1 MTSTRPVVHSSI
13 DCEITFHWC
22 YSDDSPKPCV
32 SQLSWLS
39 RHQRMS
45 RLASQ
50 SQILEMAWCT
60 AWALQIT
67 PVDWVWFTYLN
78 IVLAANNK
86 EVSRTPSQA
95 LTKVISASI
104 SYRGRWCRP
113 CIYEIAAK
121 GMGMLSKDEGGL
133 AVHACEAK

>member
-1 MTSTRPVVHSSI
+1 MAISASESVKTGFSISDLRNGLVHSMGL
-13 DCEITFHWC
+13 TN
-22 YSDDSPKPCV
+22 YT
-32 SQLSWLS
+32 
-39 RHQRMS
+39 S
-45 RLASQ
+45 RLGMVHLSQ
-50 SQILEMAWCT
+50 HRS
-60 AWALQIT
+60 
-67 PVDWVWFTYLN
+67 
-78 IVLAANNK
+78 AANNK

-133 AVHACEAK
+133 AVHAC